1 MLVTKINLGTIHLAT
16 WWRMGVT
23 LFALCVC
30 TSTSR
35 ADLYDITFSDGGAN
49 DGYGQI
55 DVESGVA
62 VSGTYNVTAGAASG
76 VWTLAPGSGSDGSF
90 NWDNVVNPD
99 SDPFLTGGGLL
110 FTSGG
115 NEINLWGNS
124 PDSYSFYGNI
134 GGNWNP
140 KVDFGTAT
148 ISAVPEPVN
157 YGLAGFGLIFV
168 ADSVGLNMCRKPSA
182 AKTA

>member
-168 ADSVGLNMCRKPSA
+168 AVSVGLNMCRKPSA